1 MSAGDKVLSMDL
13 QVQIGE
19 QILYEIFPGKSEKDH
34 PPVDISIG
42 RQDSIHW
49 FCRTKKFRVVAIHP
63 AEPNLNARQ
72 PLFYRRFPED
82 NLEFAFHVNSGPARV
97 DASVESIYKRS
108 FSLTT
113 AQCLIPIFVPAREVI
128 SRHAVPAACPLP
140 QFPTCQ

>member
-1 MSAGDKVLSMDL
+1 MSAGDKVLSMDS
-13 QVQIGE
+13 QVQVGQ
-19 QILYEIFPGKSEKDH
+19 QILYEIFPGKGEKDH

-97 DASVESIYKRS
+97 DASVESIYK
-108 FSLTT
+108 
-113 AQCLIPIFVPAREVI
+113 PIF
-128 SRHAVPAACPLP
+128 
-140 QFPTCQ
+140 QFDDGTMLDPHIRTRA

>member
-34 PPVDISIG
+34 PPVDIIIG

-63 AEPNLNARQ
+63 AEPTLNARQ

-97 DASVESIYKRS
+97 DASVESIYK
-108 FSLTT
+108 
-113 AQCLIPIFVPAREVI
+113 PIF
-128 SRHAVPAACPLP
+128 
-140 QFPTCQ
+140 QFDDGTMLDPHIRTRA